1 MTIILIREDDDDFF
15 LKCDDGC
22 GVDDGGDGDDDEAD
36 DDDDDDDDGDGD
48 GYSGPP
54 ISYSGNPSAAYNQS
68 GTNSSVSLVL
78 PQMYANAP
86 GTVASKYTPPLPLMF

>member
-1 MTIILIREDDDDFF
+1 MV
-15 LKCDDGC
+15 KCRHQLHL
-22 GVDDGGDGDDDEAD
+22 VITTKVDGDDDGEDDSNGGGGVD
-36 DDDDDDDDGDGD
+36 DDDDNDGD
-48 GYSGPP
+48 SGPP

-86 GTVASKYTPPLPLMF
+86 GTVASEYTYTSSSSSSHKCTQS